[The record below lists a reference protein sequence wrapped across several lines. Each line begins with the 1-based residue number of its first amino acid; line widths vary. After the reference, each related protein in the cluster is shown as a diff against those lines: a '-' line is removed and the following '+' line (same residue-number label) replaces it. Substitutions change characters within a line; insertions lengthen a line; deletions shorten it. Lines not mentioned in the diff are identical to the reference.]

1 MVQIGTGS
9 QGELVQD
16 WQQTTTLKLGL
27 IMGKTNF
34 MTIVERVARDTLL
47 GTIRKN
53 WEKRNHAQK
62 KIGRAM
68 YASTGTLSVSGAHA

>member
-16 WQQTTTLKLGL
+16 WQPTKTLKLGL
-27 IMGKTNF
+27 KMGKTF

-62 KIGRAM
+62 RFGRAM